1 MTQTRVPVSQLQDF
15 VAAYLATNNISQPN
29 AAAVARALV
38 QAEVDGQ
45 KGHGLTRIDSYCAQ
59 SRVGKVDGHAEP
71 KLTRTRP
78 GSLMIDVAHGFCYR
92 ALELA
97 TDQLPSL
104 AAENGIAAAGLVRSH
119 HAGALGQ
126 ATERLAKAG
135 VLAMMFT
142 NAPHAMTAWG
152 GRRPVFGT
160 NPIAFAAP
168 RANGEPVIVDL
179 ALSEVARGKILA
191 AAQNDEPIPP
201 GWAKDADGQP
211 TTDAKTALKGTVF
224 PAGGAKGAAL
234 ALMVEVLAAS
244 LVGAN
249 QSFEASSLFDAE
261 GPPPALGQFIIAIDP
276 GAFAGTNQFADK
288 LELLA
293 GTIEG
298 DEGARLPGS
307 RRTALRQA
315 AARDGVEVSS
325 GLLAKLKAAVSD

>member
-1 MTQTRVPVSQLQDF
+1 MTQIRVPVSRLEDL
-15 VAAYLATNNISQPN
+15 VAGYLTANNISQPN

-45 KGHGLTRIDSYCAQ
+45 KGHGLTRIDSYTAQ
-59 SRVGKVDGHAEP
+59 ARVGKVDGHAEP
-71 KLTRTRP
+71 KMTRTRP
-78 GSLMIDVAHGFCYR
+78 GALMIDVAHGFCYR
-92 ALELA
+92 ALEQATDELPKLA
-97 TDQLPSL
+97 T
-104 AAENGIAAAGLVRSH
+104 ETGIAAAGLVRSH

-126 ATERLAKAG
+126 ATERLARAG
-135 VLAMMFT
+135 MLAMMFT

-168 RANGEPVIVDL
+168 RKNADPVIVDL

-191 AAQNDEPIPP
+191 AAQRGEAIPE
-201 GWAKDADGQP
+201 GWAKDAEGRP
-211 TTDAKTALKGTVF
+211 TTDAKAALKGTVF

-234 ALMVEVLAAS
+234 ALMVEVLSAS
-244 LVGAN
+244 LIGAN
-249 QSFEASSLFDAE
+249 HSFEASSLFDAE

-276 GAFAGTNQFADK
+276 GAFAGADVFADR

-293 GTIEG
+293 SAIEE

-307 RRTALRQA
+307 RRAALRTA

-325 GLLAKLKAAVSD
+325 DLVEQLSSQAGH